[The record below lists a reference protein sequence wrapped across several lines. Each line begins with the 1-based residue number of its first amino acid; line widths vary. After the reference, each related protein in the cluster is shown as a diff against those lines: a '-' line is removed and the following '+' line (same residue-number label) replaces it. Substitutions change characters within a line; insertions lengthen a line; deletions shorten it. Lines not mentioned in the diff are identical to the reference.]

1 MKVRLRFLPSEV
13 NEMVKVPRGGFL
25 SNDGMMALQQFLS
38 LSCINS
44 NSKYLF
50 APQDEGEAAVLPQCA

>member
-38 LSCINS
+38 LSCIKLKVS
-44 NSKYLF
+44 LHHKT
-50 APQDEGEAAVLPQCA
+50 QDEGEAAVLPQCA

>member
-44 NSKYLF
+44 N
-50 APQDEGEAAVLPQCA
+50 